1 MGASLKETHMHSISK
16 FSPSSLHRQDEVVFD
31 DIADLPNT
39 GALPPPETLVKQAH
53 ANWLSSLRR
62 NNNQPSPA
70 HQDAGWQLLRAM
82 VDQLYG
88 FRINRYAYALHCGA
102 GKTEAVIA
110 LLGAMFPL
118 RAFDSGKTV
127 LVVAQQ
133 VAALCEIKQKL
144 INAGIPEKM
153 IGIVHSMPD
162 AMFASTG
169 DQKRKIMLATHARI
183 QRDGTL
189 PECCINGYGKLHD
202 LVIWDEALISTESIA
217 LTLETTLA
225 ALRYFA
231 EGGRCPTVCSA
242 YERLAHAVNE
252 EQHSQK
258 IETLA
263 GEISPLV
270 TEEQAIAMQYEIR
283 AVRCFDKA
291 GNSLKELALSAVS
304 LIQNPISL
312 VDTRSGNSAALMRYV
327 IRVPDKLCNV
337 AILDASH
344 AIDELRQADST
355 IRSGTTDA
363 MTNFKDFEPVVV
375 IHYPVASGRD
385 AIGTH
390 GKALSEAVRIAKG
403 LPYGDRVLFVT
414 FKGLH
419 ETKLREELKSAGVPL
434 ERKMPNGDDWLNVI
448 TWGKHTSDNAYS
460 NCKHVVLVGLHRLP
474 REALACKLA
483 AQRRDLKH
491 RRDGL
496 GLRKLELS
504 VIAGDVMQAMNRGC
518 MRSTNAEGKA
528 YPMTAHIIALDDLSQ
543 LLVRAMPGLRWQTAS
558 IKEPTK
564 ATDATQRILQHI
576 LDLSDDVGKV
586 SKQSVFAVCQVEL
599 GKDAKV
605 TAFRKAMEALVG
617 RGLHNPRHRW
627 TEVGRSI
634 QRRNMQ

>member
-1 MGASLKETHMHSISK
+1 MSK
-16 FSPSSLHRQDEVVFD
+16 CSSSSLHGQDDSVFG
-31 DIADLPNT
+31 DIADLPNA
-39 GALPPPETLVKQAH
+39 GALPSPETLVKQAH

-62 NNNQPSPA
+62 NSNQPSPA

-88 FRINRYAYALHCGA
+88 LRINRYAYALPCGA

-110 LLGAMFPL
+110 LLGAMFSL

-133 VAALCEIKQKL
+133 VAALCEIKHKL
-144 INAGIPEKM
+144 ISAGIPEKM
-153 IGIVHSMPD
+153 IGIVHSVPD
-162 AMFASTG
+162 AAFPSTG
-169 DQKRKIMLATHARI
+169 DQKRKIALATHARI
-183 QRDGTL
+183 QRNGTL
-189 PECCINGYGKLHD
+189 PECCINGHGKLHD
-202 LVIWDEALISTESIA
+202 LVIWDEALISTESIS

-231 EGGRCPTVCSA
+231 EGGRCPTVRSA

-252 EQHSQK
+252 EEDSQK

-291 GNSLKELALSAVS
+291 GNSLKEQALSAVN

-385 AIGTH
+385 AIDTH

-403 LPYGDRVLFVT
+403 LPDGERVLFVT
-414 FKGLH
+414 FKGVH
-419 ETKLREELKSAGVPL
+419 ETKLKEELKSAGVPVV
-434 ERKMPNGDDWLNVI
+434 RKMPNGDDWLNVI

-460 NCKHVVLVGLHRLP
+460 NCKHVVLVARYGFHNSSL
-474 REALACKLA
+474 
-483 AQRRDLKH
+483 RRDLKSS
-491 RRDGL
+491 RSYFKDLVICCLIESRD
-496 GLRKLELS
+496 S
-504 VIAGDVMQAMNRGC
+504 
-518 MRSTNAEGKA
+518 
-528 YPMTAHIIALDDLSQ
+528 
-543 LLVRAMPGLRWQTAS
+543 
-558 IKEPTK
+558 
-564 ATDATQRILQHI
+564 
-576 LDLSDDVGKV
+576 
-586 SKQSVFAVCQVEL
+586 AVC
-599 GKDAKV
+599 KDA
-605 TAFRKAMEALVG
+605 
-617 RGLHNPRHRW
+617 
-627 TEVGRSI
+627 
-634 QRRNMQ
+634 